1 MHSLWT
7 ETVTLPSFAPLK
19 KSCKTDVLIIGGG
32 IAGILCAYYLK
43 QAGIPYILVEADT
56 ICSGI
61 TKDTTAKITAQ
72 HGLIYAKLKKH
83 SEEKA
88 KLYLEAN
95 EAALAEYH
103 RLCRLIP
110 CDFTEKT
117 SYVYSKTNG
126 KKIEE
131 ELSALQKIGYHASF
145 THHLPLPFQIAGA
158 VGFPK
163 QAEFHPLKFISGIAQ
178 SLTIYEHTKVLELI
192 GSTAVTN
199 HGRIIADKISV
210 ATHFPFL
217 NKHGSY
223 FLKLYQHRSYELALE
238 NATQVPGM
246 YVDENLRGLSFRTYQ
261 NYLLLGGGSHRT
273 GKHGGNWTEL
283 EAFAKKH
290 YPNSKQVYRFATQDC
305 MSLDSV
311 PYIGQY
317 SKQTPTLYVATGF
330 NKWGMTS
337 SMVAAHLL
345 RDLILERRNPYETLF
360 SPSRC
365 ILHPQ
370 LFVNAFESTVHLLS
384 PAKKRCPHLG
394 CALKWNIEEHT
405 WDCPCHG
412 SRFQEN
418 GQLIDNPATDD
429 LHS

>member
-1 MHSLWT
+1 
-7 ETVTLPSFAPLK
+7 
-19 KSCKTDVLIIGGG
+19 
-32 IAGILCAYYLK
+32 
-43 QAGIPYILVEADT
+43 
-56 ICSGI
+56 
-61 TKDTTAKITAQ
+61 
-72 HGLIYAKLKKH
+72 
-83 SEEKA
+83 
-88 KLYLEAN
+88 
-95 EAALAEYH
+95 
-103 RLCRLIP
+103 
-110 CDFTEKT
+110 
-117 SYVYSKTNG
+117 
-126 KKIEE
+126 
-131 ELSALQKIGYHASF
+131 
-145 THHLPLPFQIAGA
+145 
-158 VGFPK
+158 
-163 QAEFHPLKFISGIAQ
+163 
-178 SLTIYEHTKVLELI
+178 
-192 GSTAVTN
+192 
-199 HGRIIADKISV
+199 
-210 ATHFPFL
+210 
-217 NKHGSY
+217 
-223 FLKLYQHRSYELALE
+223 
-238 NATQVPGM
+238 M

-273 GKHGGNWTEL
+273 GKYGGNWSEL
-283 EAFAKKH
+283 EAFAKKN

-317 SKQTPTLYVATGF
+317 SKHTPTLYVATGF

-345 RDLILERRNPYETLF
+345 RDLILEKRNPYEALF